1 MPATKA
7 PEDLLRKI
15 RQGNRFLLTSHVNP
29 DGDAIGS
36 ELGLARLLR
45 RLGKGAVVWNL
56 DPIPAIYRPL
66 PGSDRVHSGAEPPAG
81 FPEKFDSIVV
91 LECPSPDRTGLEEHL
106 TSLPVINIDHHLG
119 NQHYGA
125 VNWVDSAAP
134 AVGEMVFR
142 LAQALKVALEPEIA
156 SCLYLTLVTDTGGF
170 RFSNATPAAFEAAAA
185 LVREGAHPEQ
195 VAQWLYESQP
205 AAVVRLLGEMLR
217 TLALHHG
224 GRIATVRLEPEMFA
238 RAGAAAGDSEGLID
252 HPRSIAGV
260 DAVALVRRREDG
272 SYKVSLRSRGEVDV
286 EKIARHHGGG
296 GHRNAA
302 GYALEAGG
310 AGSSAEV
317 ERAVVS
323 EVASALP
330 MADTSTAAPEGAT
343 GMETAGTPAHPVSV
357 EAGAEA
363 GDLGVAQATASR
375 AESADESAAA
385 TGSGAASGAATGS
398 GATSAAATTA
408 ATGAEHASAA
418 ATGKATA
425 AAGAGKPAG

>member
-1 MPATKA
+1 MAATKV

-66 PGSDRVHSGAEPPAG
+66 PGSERVHSGAEPPAG

-91 LECPSPDRTGLEEHL
+91 LECPSLDRTGIEQHL
-106 TSLPVINIDHHLG
+106 SQGASLPVLNIDHHLG

-205 AAVVRLLGEMLR
+205 VAVVRLLAEMLQ
-217 TLALHHG
+217 TLTLHHG
-224 GRIATVRLEPEMFA
+224 GRIATVRLDPEMFA

-260 DAVALVRRREDG
+260 DAVALIRRREDG
-272 SYKVSLRSRGEVDV
+272 SHKVSLRSRGEVDV

-302 GYALEAGG
+302 GFALAGGEAG
-310 AGSSAEV
+310 EV
-317 ERAVVS
+317 EIEVVA
-323 EVASALP
+323 EIAAALPPATAASAG
-330 MADTSTAAPEGAT
+330 DTSKPAPGGAT
-343 GMETAGTPAHPVSV
+343 GTETAEAPAVPVSA
-357 EAGAEA
+357 EAGAEE
-363 GDLGVAQATASR
+363 GNSGIAQATAGS
-375 AESADESAAA
+375 AESE
-385 TGSGAASGAATGS
+385 G
-398 GATSAAATTA
+398 
-408 ATGAEHASAA
+408 ASAA
-418 ATGKATA
+418 ATA
-425 AAGAGKPAG
+425 AATGGEKRVEATGKPG

>member
-91 LECPSPDRTGLEEHL
+91 LECPSLDRTGIEEHL
-106 TSLPVINIDHHLG
+106 SPGSALPLINIDHHLG

-170 RFSNATPAAFEAAAA
+170 RYSNATPAAFEAAAA

-205 AAVVRLLGEMLR
+205 VAVVRLLGEMLQ

-224 GRIATVRLEPEMFA
+224 GRIATVRLDPEMFA
-238 RAGAAAGDSEGLID
+238 RAGAEAGDSEGLID

-260 DAVALVRRREDG
+260 DAVALIRRREDG
-272 SYKVSLRSRGEVDV
+272 SHKVSLRSRGEVDV

-302 GYALEAGG
+302 GYALAG
-310 AGSSAEV
+310 AGSTAEV
-317 ERAVVS
+317 EIQVVS
-323 EVASALP
+323 EVAAALP
-330 MADTSTAAPEGAT
+330 VEEAAAADATSTAASAGT
-343 GMETAGTPAHPVSV
+343 MGTETAGTPADPVSV
-357 EAGAEA
+357 AGGGEA
-363 GDLGVAQATASR
+363 GDPAIAEATTGL
-375 AESADESAAA
+375 AEPADESAAA
-385 TGSGAASGAATGS
+385 TAD
-398 GATSAAATTA
+398 
-408 ATGAEHASAA
+408 ATGAEKHAAPTGAGKLVA
-418 ATGKATA
+418 AT
-425 AAGAGKPAG
+425 GAGKPAG